1 MIEVDRK
8 RRAVEKEEPGPKR
21 RSSERELKRELEMEN
36 LGWEQRAWEDD
47 DD

>member
-21 RSSERELKRELEMEN
+21 RSSERELEMEN

-47 DD
+47 ED